1 MFLRDNKSSITLA
14 SLLIILFL
22 APVISPIISA
32 TGETSA
38 RAAPD
43 FTVVSFTL
51 DGAGSVQEGGQT
63 FVENNTHVARI
74 VVGNSGS
81 DTGSVIVTLVHR
93 GSPTAGETIVGSVS
107 INSLASSTIASPV
120 AIAWTASPGD
130 LQTLFAR
137 VSPGASSSDSNPAND
152 ERRLDFNVSSPP
164 FLKGNLL
171 EHSIPQP
178 TGGSSITR
186 IANGIQTFNATVIN
200 EGVRD
205 ISAVFELS
213 FEEVAN
219 PANVLTFWSG
229 ELVLSPGSLHIPAVS
244 SNLSTTFNSGLMSG
258 VWTLTASM
266 IYNGTGSWTQTIQ
279 TQQMDIEFSDF
290 IAELSTPADRT
301 TEPGLTTSLTFI
313 VTNNGQSLDRFSISI
328 SSVLGWED
336 STGLVA
342 TSGIGPGVSD
352 TISVPVTVPASA
364 SRSEVD
370 TITLVLTSQNDP
382 DPTPYTLSTS
392 ARVMAGELYQATI
405 NMPSVATLVTPG
417 ATVNFSASITNT
429 GNIPGTFTLS
439 SGLSVDANGW
449 EISLSTNNT
458 PIINETEDLSFEV
471 YVTVPPIQMPL
482 DLSEYNRAGDVL
494 NLWVQAVPVNGG
506 LPAISSSPVE
516 VRPVIVVDP
525 GLDGQHIQLGVDNV
539 TAAQLG
545 TGVDIP
551 MPLEVQVRHNLDGSL
566 PNTVDATLVADNIS
580 FAPLNSGGFSES
592 TRWNATASPGTFT
605 GLDLGDVGVASLG
618 IQGPRGDYPLAGT
631 VTISVTATPTL
642 NGPAIPNVLVSPVS
656 REMTIGVPSV
666 QGAEILDVGPFDVPL
681 GVEESLL
688 LAFANTGNDLT
699 SYRLS
704 ILDDLPDGWKT
715 SINTNS
721 AGSNIISDLPADV
734 ADFSPE
740 GNTGNAHITDFTLK
754 VTTDPFAPA
763 YTIQPINIKIE
774 DRDTGLLIGV
784 ETVNIRVGPYINAT
798 LTPTNQTVPI
808 NASQMETPLT
818 RVYVTNTGN
827 APATYSIWLDDS
839 QAGDV
844 EFTLETPNEILIAP
858 GFEDSIKVRMS
869 AAAEADSDSFYMATV
884 WVSTD
889 TGVNLSANIVANV
902 SEQRSLDIDAP
913 SQMGVLPGQEQIVN
927 FSVTNLGNLAETFNV
942 ESSVEGGWEVV
953 PDSQTMTLI
962 KDETLQGSVTVIVP
976 DLDEGDGLE
985 DGSIHNLTIRL
996 AYPSTN
1002 ITAGIANVKLVI
1014 SPMFMLDVKEWPMEM
1029 EFSRQSNR
1037 TWEATIV
1044 NVGNKDVTVNLTYE
1058 IFKPGFVTYSNEWSF
1073 VSGPT
1078 ELELVRNQNVSFTF
1092 DIIGEEVSPDI
1103 DLKAYLVV
1111 TVTPQDSS
1119 VEGIEYLNTTL
1130 MMSRF
1135 FKISDYTLK
1144 PPEND
1149 GALDVNMIYSHI
1161 PRGPSTSVQYE
1172 FELCEVNRLI
1182 DFTDEEYNGLDEAD
1196 YPWTFTLLVEE
1207 VNGSVSSYPLP
1218 LINVDCGESS
1228 SGPDSRYTLP
1238 MTEAWNPKL
1247 ITISVDM
1254 PNKPDII
1261 TEDGWELKF
1270 RLFHPTENVGY
1281 TVFDEETFKFE
1292 LDVYAD
1298 PTVKRVWISEGTLQE
1313 GTDST
1318 LSAVIR
1324 NEGTAQALLFE
1335 VMADCSGSTITS
1347 SPDPVSLLGP
1357 NEEVTLKWELSTN
1370 KIDWWAQSIDGT
1382 CVVEVNAPFLSKNVE
1397 GNDRLVYEDEVYSWS
1412 PDQSSSFVAFIIFTL
1427 LSLVLGRLTGQ
1438 NEKFRLFA
1446 VYSGILGLG
1455 FAFHLINVLFWG
1467 PMVLIIAALT
1477 VWRMA
1482 WNSTDEFRL
1491 IHEDYQRARKGVST
1505 LYADHFQALADNRRQ
1520 LRVILSL
1527 PLFGMLAVV
1536 IGIPPQL
1543 EMDKT
1548 NLVSLAGYV
1557 GVVTLGVWVL
1567 VSRADSLYGR
1577 LYGRLTDIEIKA
1589 TRIERD
1595 LSDPAR
1601 LLNDLANDG
1610 IDLSEIF
1617 DEPSEND
1624 SNVFENMNMDSILG
1638 DEEVRDDA

>member
-1 MFLRDNKSSITLA
+1 MFLHNNKSSISLA
-14 SLLIILFL
+14 SLLIFLFL
-22 APVISPIISA
+22 APVISPVISSS
-32 TGETSA
+32 GETSA

-43 FTVVSFTL
+43 FTIVSFTL
-51 DGAGSVQEGGQT
+51 DGAGSVQDGSQI

-81 DTGSVIVTLVHR
+81 DTGSAIVSLVHR
-93 GSPTAGETIVGSVS
+93 GSPTAGETIVGSAS
-107 INSLASSTIASPV
+107 INSLGGSTVASPV

-137 VSPGASSSDSNPAND
+137 VAPAPSSSDSNPAND
-152 ERRLDFNVSSPP
+152 ARRLDFNVSSPP
-164 FLKGNLL
+164 FLKGSLL

-186 IANGIQTFNATVIN
+186 IENGAQTFNATVIN
-200 EGVRD
+200 NGVRD

-229 ELVLSPGSLHIPAVS
+229 EVILPPGSLHVPAVS
-244 SNLSTTFNSGLMSG
+244 YNLSTSFNSGLMTG
-258 VWTLTASM
+258 VWELTASM
-266 IYNGTGSWTQTIQ
+266 IYNGTGVWTDKVL
-279 TQQMDIEFSDF
+279 TQQMNIEFSDF

-313 VTNNGQSLDRFSISI
+313 VTNNGQSNDRFSIAI

-336 STGLVA
+336 ATGLTE
-342 TSGIGPGVSD
+342 TSVIGPGVSD

-364 SRSEVD
+364 SRSLID

-382 DPTPYTLSTS
+382 DPPPYTLSTS

-405 NMPSVATLVTPG
+405 TMPSTSTLVTPG

-429 GNIPGTFTLS
+429 GNIPGSFLLS
-439 SGLSVDANGW
+439 SGLSADAKNW
-449 EISLSTNNT
+449 EISLSSDET
-458 PIINETEDLSFEV
+458 PLINETESLDFDVS
-471 YVTVPPIQMPL
+471 VTVPPIQMPL
-482 DLSEYNRAGDVL
+482 DLSEFNRAGDVL
-494 NLWVQAVPVNGG
+494 NLWVQAVPINGG
-506 LPAISSSPVE
+506 LPSISFSPVE

-525 GLDGQHIQLGVDNV
+525 GLNGQHIQLGVENV
-539 TAAQLG
+539 SAAQLG

-566 PNTVDATLVADNIS
+566 TNTVDTTLIADNIS
-580 FAPLNSGGFSES
+580 FEPLSSGGFSES
-592 TRWNATASPGTFT
+592 DRWNATASPGTFS
-605 GLDLGDVGVASLG
+605 GLNLGDVGVASLG

-631 VTISVTATPTL
+631 ITVSVTATPTL
-642 NGPAIPNVLVSPVS
+642 NGPAIPNVLVSPVT

-681 GVEESLL
+681 GVEKSLL
-688 LAFANTGNDLT
+688 LGFANTGNDLT

-715 SINTNS
+715 SVNTTT
-721 AGSNIISDLPADV
+721 AESNIITDLPADV
-734 ADFSPE
+734 ADYTSE
-740 GNTGNAHITDFTLK
+740 GNYGNAHITSFTLK
-754 VTTDPFAPA
+754 VTTDPFASA
-763 YTIQPINIKIE
+763 YTIQPINVKIE
-774 DRDTGLLIGV
+774 DGDTGMLIAV
-784 ETVNIRVGPYINAT
+784 ETVNVRVGPFINAT
-798 LTPTNQTVPI
+798 LAPSNQTVPI

-869 AAAEADSDSFYMATV
+869 ADVEADSDSFYMATV

-902 SEQRSLDIDAP
+902 SEQRSLDIEAP

-927 FSVTNLGNLAETFNV
+927 FTVTNLGNLAETFNV
-942 ESSVEGGWEVV
+942 EASVEGGWEVV
-953 PDSQTMTLI
+953 PESQSMTLI
-962 KDETLQGSVTVIVP
+962 KDEVIQGSVTVVVP

-985 DGSIHNLTIRL
+985 DGSMHNLTIRL

-1002 ITAGIANVKLVI
+1002 ITAGITNVKLVV
-1014 SPMFMLDVKEWPMEM
+1014 SPMFMLDVKEWPMEVK
-1029 EFSRQSNR
+1029 FSRQSNR
-1037 TWEATIV
+1037 TWEATVV
-1044 NVGNKDVTVNLTYE
+1044 NVGNKDVTVDLNYE
-1058 IFKPGFVTYSNEWSF
+1058 IFKPGFVTYSNEWSL
-1073 VSGPT
+1073 VNGPSA
-1078 ELELVRNQNVSFTF
+1078 LELKRNQNTSFTF
-1092 DIIGEEVSPDI
+1092 EIIGEEISPDI

-1111 TVTPQDSS
+1111 TLTPQDSS
-1119 VEGIEYLNTTL
+1119 VEGVEYLNTTL
-1130 MMSRF
+1130 VMSRF
-1135 FKISDYTLK
+1135 FKINDYTLK
-1144 PPEND
+1144 PPEDNNQ
-1149 GALDVNMIYSHI
+1149 LVDVNMMYSHI
-1161 PRGPSTSVQYE
+1161 PRGASTSVQYE
-1172 FELCEVNRLI
+1172 FELCQATRLF
-1182 DFTDEEYNGLDEAD
+1182 DFDSNGLDEAN
-1196 YPWTFTLLVEE
+1196 YPWSFTLQVEE

-1218 LINVDCGESS
+1218 LINVDCGLTS
-1228 SGPDSRYTLP
+1228 SGPESRFTLP

-1254 PNKPDII
+1254 PNKQDII

-1270 RLFHPTENVGY
+1270 RLFHPTENAGY
-1281 TVFDEETFKFE
+1281 SVFDEEIFKFE

-1313 GTDST
+1313 GSDST

-1324 NEGTAQALLFE
+1324 NEGTAKALIFE
-1335 VMADCSGSTITS
+1335 VSADCSGSTINS
-1347 SPDPVSLLGP
+1347 SPDPIVQLGP
-1357 NEEVTLKWELSTN
+1357 GNETTVQWELTTN

-1382 CVVEVNAPFLSKNVE
+1382 CVVEINAPFLTKNVV

-1467 PMVLIIAALT
+1467 PMVLFVAALT

-1505 LYADHFQALADNRRQ
+1505 LYADHFQALADSRRQ

-1543 EMDKT
+1543 EMDKS
-1548 NLVSLAGYV
+1548 NLISLAGYV
-1557 GVVTLGVWVL
+1557 VIVTLGVWFL
-1567 VSRADSLYGR
+1567 VRRADSLYGGI
-1577 LYGRLTDIEIKA
+1577 YGRLTDIEIKA

-1617 DEPSEND
+1617 DEPTDSD
-1624 SNVFENMNMDSILG
+1624 SNLFENMSMEGILG

>member
-1 MFLRDNKSSITLA
+1 MFLHKSKSSVTLA
-14 SLLIILFL
+14 SLLILLFL
-22 APVISPIISA
+22 APVISPIMSSS
-32 TGETSA
+32 GETSA
-38 RAAPD
+38 RASPD
-43 FTVVSFTL
+43 FTVVSLTL
-51 DGAGSVQEGGQT
+51 DGAGSVQDGTGI

-81 DTGSVIVTLVHR
+81 AAGSVIVTLVHR
-93 GSPTAGETIVGSVS
+93 GSPTAGETVVGSVS

-137 VSPGASSSDSNPAND
+137 VSPASSSTDSNPAND

-164 FLKGNLL
+164 FLKGTLL

-178 TGGSSITR
+178 IGGSPITR
-186 IANGIQTFNATVIN
+186 IANSMQTFNATVIN
-200 EGVRD
+200 EGVRN

-229 ELVLSPGSLHIPAVS
+229 EVILNPGSLHIPAVS

-266 IYNGTGSWTQTIQ
+266 TYNGTGGWTQTIQ
-279 TQQMDIEFSDF
+279 TQQMDIEFSDY

-313 VTNNGQSLDRFSISI
+313 VTNKGQESDMFSISI

-336 STGLVA
+336 STGLLA
-342 TSGIGPGVSD
+342 TTIIGPGVSD

-364 SRSEVD
+364 ARSEVD
-370 TITLVLTSQNDP
+370 TITLLLTSQNDP

-392 ARVMAGELYQATI
+392 ARVMAGELYQATVT
-405 NMPSVATLVTPG
+405 MPSTSTLVTPG
-417 ATVNFSASITNT
+417 DTVNFSASITNT
-429 GNIPGTFTLS
+429 GNIPGTFSLS
-439 SGLSVDANGW
+439 AGLSVDAKNW
-449 EISLSTNNT
+449 SISLSTNTT
-458 PIINETEDLSFEV
+458 PIINETDDLTFEV
-471 YVTVPPIQMPL
+471 HVTVPPIQMPL
-482 DLSEYNRAGDVL
+482 DLSEFNRAGDVL
-494 NLWVQAVPVNGG
+494 NIWVQAVPINGG
-506 LPAISSSPVE
+506 LPAISNCPLE

-525 GLDGQHIQLGVDNV
+525 GLNGQHIQLGVNNV

-551 MPLEVQVRHNLDGSL
+551 MPLEVQVRHNLDGAI
-566 PNTVDATLVADNIS
+566 PNTVDATLIADNIS
-580 FAPLNSGGFSES
+580 FTPINSGGFSES

-642 NGPAIPNVLVSPVS
+642 NGPAIPNVLVSPVT
-656 REMTIGVPSV
+656 REMTIGVPTV
-666 QGAEILDVGPFDVPL
+666 QGAKILDVGPFDVPL
-681 GVEESLL
+681 GVEESLQ

-704 ILDDLPDGWKT
+704 VLDDLPDGWKT
-715 SINTNS
+715 SVNTTTS
-721 AGSNIISDLPADV
+721 SSNIIADLPADV
-734 ADFSPE
+734 ADYTPL
-740 GNTGNAHITDFTLK
+740 GNVGNAHITDFTLK

-784 ETVNIRVGPYINAT
+784 ETVDIRVGPFINAS
-798 LTPTNQTVPI
+798 LSPTNQTVPI

-844 EFTLETPNEILIAP
+844 QFTLETPNQILIAP

-869 AAAEADSDSFYMATV
+869 ADAEADSDSFYMATV

-889 TGVNLSANIVANV
+889 TGLNLSANIVANV

-913 SQMGVLPGQEQIVN
+913 AQMGVLPGQEQIVN
-927 FSVTNLGNLAETFNV
+927 FSVTNLGNLAETFDV
-942 ESSVEGGWEVV
+942 ESSVEGGWTVV

-962 KDETLQGSVTVIVP
+962 KDQTIEGSVTVIVP

-1014 SPMFMLDVKEWPMEM
+1014 SPMFMLDVKQWPVEI

-1044 NVGNKDVTVNLTYE
+1044 NVGNKDVTVNLSYE
-1058 IFKPGFVTYSNEWSF
+1058 IFKPGLVTYSNEWSL
-1073 VSGPT
+1073 VDGPE
-1078 ELELVRNQNVSFTF
+1078 ELELIRNQNVSFTI
-1092 DIIGEEVSPDI
+1092 DIVGEEENPDL

-1111 TVTPQDSS
+1111 TITPQDSS
-1119 VEGIEYLNTTL
+1119 VEGVEYLNTTL
-1130 MMSRF
+1130 SMSRF

-1144 PPEND
+1144 PPENND
-1149 GALDVNMIYSHI
+1149 QNVDVNMVYSHI

-1172 FELCEVNRLI
+1172 FELCSANRLF
-1182 DFTDEEYNGLDEAD
+1182 DFDTNSLLDEAN
-1196 YPWTFTLLVEE
+1196 YPWAFTLLVEE
-1207 VNGSVSSYPLP
+1207 TNGSISSYPLP
-1218 LINVDCGESS
+1218 LLNVDCGESS
-1228 SGPDSRYTLP
+1228 SGPESRYTLP
-1238 MTEAWNPKL
+1238 LSEAWNPKL

-1254 PNKPDII
+1254 PNKEDII
-1261 TEDGWELKF
+1261 TDDGWELTF
-1270 RLFHPTENVGY
+1270 RLFHPTENAGY
-1281 TVFDEETFKFE
+1281 TIFDEESFRFE

-1313 GTDST
+1313 GTDSK

-1324 NEGTAQALLFE
+1324 NEGTAQALYFE
-1335 VMADCSGSTITS
+1335 VTAECSGSEITS
-1347 SPDPVSLLGP
+1347 SPMPIALFGP
-1357 NEEVTLKWELSTN
+1357 GNETTVEWDLTTN
-1370 KIDWWAQSIDGT
+1370 KIDWWAQSVDGT
-1382 CVVEVNAPFLSKNVE
+1382 CVVEIVAPLVTKNVVA
-1397 GNDRLVYEDEVYSWS
+1397 NDRLVYQDEVYSWS

-1427 LSLVLGRLTGQ
+1427 LSLILGRLTGQ

-1467 PMVLIIAALT
+1467 PLVLAIAAFT

-1505 LYADHFQALADNRRQ
+1505 LYADHFQALADSRRQ

-1536 IGIPPQL
+1536 IGIPPQF
-1543 EMDKT
+1543 EMDRT
-1548 NLVSLAGYV
+1548 NLVSLVGYV
-1557 GVVTLGVWVL
+1557 GIVTLGVWIL
-1567 VSRADSLYGR
+1567 VKRADSLYGG

-1617 DEPSEND
+1617 DEPPASD
-1624 SNVFENMNMDSILG
+1624 SNMFENMNMDNILG

>member
-1 MFLRDNKSSITLA
+1 MVFLRNTKSSITIA

-32 TGETSA
+32 SGETSA
-38 RAAPD
+38 RASPD
-43 FTVVSFTL
+43 FTVVSITL
-51 DGAGSVQEGGQT
+51 DGAGSVEDGSQI

-81 DTGSVIVTLVHR
+81 ATGSVIVSLVHR
-93 GSPTAGETIVGSVS
+93 GSPTAGETIVGTVT

-137 VSPGASSSDSNPAND
+137 VSPASSSSDSNPAND

-164 FLKGNLL
+164 FLKGHLL

-178 TGGSSITR
+178 ASGSSITR
-186 IANGIQTFNATVIN
+186 VANGIQAYNATVIN
-200 EGVRD
+200 DGVRD

-213 FEEVAN
+213 FEEVAD
-219 PANVLTFWSG
+219 PTNVLTFWSG
-229 ELVLSPGSLHIPAVS
+229 EVILNPGSLHTPAVS

-258 VWTLTASM
+258 TWTLTASV
-266 IYNGTGSWTQTIQ
+266 IYNGTGAWTETIQ
-279 TQQMDIEFSDF
+279 AEQMNIEFSDY

-313 VTNNGQSLDRFSISI
+313 VTNRGLSADRFSISL

-336 STGLVA
+336 SAGITT
-342 TSGIGPGVSD
+342 TSVIGPNVSD
-352 TISVPVTVPASA
+352 TISVPVTVPSSA
-364 SRSEVD
+364 ARSEVD
-370 TITLVLTSQNDP
+370 TITIVLTSQNDP
-382 DPTPYTLSTS
+382 DPPPYTLSTS
-392 ARVMAGELYQATI
+392 ARVMAGELYQASIT
-405 NMPSVATLVTPG
+405 MPSVATLVTPG
-417 ATVNFSASITNT
+417 ATVNFSASLTNT
-429 GNIPGTFTLS
+429 GNIPGTFLLS
-439 SGLSVDANGW
+439 AGLSADAKNW
-449 EISLSTNNT
+449 SISLSTNKT
-458 PIINETEDLSFEV
+458 PLINETDSLSFDV
-471 YVTVPPIQMPL
+471 HVTVPPIQMPL
-482 DLSEYNRAGDVL
+482 DLSEFNRAGDVL
-494 NLWVQAVPVNGG
+494 NLWVQAVPINGG
-506 LPAISSSPVE
+506 LPAISTSPVE

-525 GLDGQHIQLGVDNV
+525 GLNGQHIQLGVDNV

-545 TGVDIP
+545 TGVDMP
-551 MPLEVQVRHNLDGSL
+551 MPLELQVRHNLEGAL

-580 FAPLNSGGFSES
+580 FSPLNSGGFSES
-592 TRWNATASPGTFT
+592 TRWNATASPSTFT
-605 GLDLGDVGVASLG
+605 GLDLGDVGIASLG

-642 NGPAIPNVLVSPVS
+642 NGPLIPNVLVSPVT

-681 GVEESLL
+681 GVEKSLV

-715 SINTNS
+715 SVNTTT
-721 AGSNIISDLPADV
+721 AESNIIADLPADV
-734 ADFSPE
+734 ADWTPA
-740 GNTGNAHITDFTLK
+740 GNVGNAHITEFTLK

-763 YTIQPINIKIE
+763 YTIQPINVKIE

-784 ETVNIRVGPYINAT
+784 ETVNVRVGPYINAS
-798 LTPTNQTVPI
+798 LAPTNQTVPI

-869 AAAEADSDSFYMATV
+869 ADAEADSDSFYMATV

-889 TGVNLSANIVANV
+889 TGLNLSANIVANV

-927 FSVTNLGNLAETFNV
+927 FTVTNLGNLAETFNV
-942 ESSVEGGWEVV
+942 ESSIEGDWEVV
-953 PDSQTMTLI
+953 PESQTMTLI
-962 KDETLQGSVTVIVP
+962 KDETIQGSVTVKVP

-1014 SPMFMLDVKEWPMEM
+1014 SPMFMLDVNEWPMEM

-1044 NVGNKDVTVNLTYE
+1044 NVGNKDVTVDLSYE
-1058 IFKPGFVTYSNEWSF
+1058 IFKPGLVTVSNEWSF
-1073 VSGPT
+1073 VNGPSV
-1078 ELELVRNQNVSFTF
+1078 LNLPRNQNVTFSFE
-1092 DIIGEEVSPDI
+1092 ILGEEPSPDI
-1103 DLKAYLVV
+1103 DLEAFLVV
-1111 TVTPQDSS
+1111 TLTPQDSS
-1119 VEGIEYLNTTL
+1119 VEGVEYLNTTL
-1130 MMSRF
+1130 KMSRF

-1144 PPEND
+1144 PPENND
-1149 GALDVNMIYSHI
+1149 DTLEVNMMYSHI
-1161 PRGPSTSVQYE
+1161 PRGASTSVQYE
-1172 FELCEVNRLI
+1172 IELCQANRLF
-1182 DFTDEEYNGLDEAD
+1182 DFSANNLDEAN
-1196 YPWTFTLLVEE
+1196 YPWAFTLLVEE
-1207 VNGSVSSYPLP
+1207 TNGSISSYPLP
-1218 LINVDCGESS
+1218 LINVDCGVSS
-1228 SGPDSRYTLP
+1228 SGPETRYTLP
-1238 MTEAWNPKL
+1238 LSEAWNPKL

-1254 PNKPDII
+1254 PDKQDII
-1261 TEDGWELKF
+1261 TEDGWDLTF
-1270 RLFHPTENVGY
+1270 RLFHPTENAGY
-1281 TVFDEETFKFE
+1281 TVFDEESFRFE

-1298 PTVKRVWISEGTLQE
+1298 PVVKRVWISEGTLQE

-1324 NEGTAQALLFE
+1324 NDGTAQALFFE
-1335 VMADCSGSTITS
+1335 VTAECSGSTITS
-1347 SPDPVSLLGP
+1347 SPSPIVFFGP
-1357 NEEVTLKWELSTN
+1357 GNETTVQWDLTTN
-1370 KIDWWAQSIDGT
+1370 KIDWWAQSVDGT
-1382 CVVEVNAPFLSKNVE
+1382 CVVEINAPLLSKNVI

-1412 PDQSSSFVAFIIFTL
+1412 PDQSSSFVAFIVFTL
-1427 LSLVLGRLTGQ
+1427 LSLILGRLTGQ

-1505 LYADHFQALADNRRQ
+1505 LYADHFQALADSRRQ

-1543 EMDKT
+1543 EMDRT
-1548 NLVSLAGYV
+1548 NLVSLASYV
-1557 GVVTLGVWVL
+1557 GIVTLGVWIL
-1567 VSRADSLYGR
+1567 VKRADSLYGR

-1610 IDLSEIF
+1610 IDLNEIF
-1617 DEPSEND
+1617 DEPPSD
-1624 SNVFENMNMDSILG
+1624 SNLFENMNMDGILG

>member
-1 MFLRDNKSSITLA
+1 MSS
-14 SLLIILFL
+14 S
-22 APVISPIISA
+22 
-32 TGETSA
+32 GETSA
-38 RAAPD
+38 RASPD
-43 FTVVSFTL
+43 FTVVSLTL
-51 DGAGSVQEGGQT
+51 DGAGSVQDGTGI

-81 DTGSVIVTLVHR
+81 AAGSVIVTLVHR
-93 GSPTAGETIVGSVS
+93 GSPTAGETVVGSVS

-137 VSPGASSSDSNPAND
+137 VSPASSSTDSNPAND

-164 FLKGNLL
+164 FLKGTLL

-178 TGGSSITR
+178 IGGSPITR
-186 IANGIQTFNATVIN
+186 IANSMQTFNATVIN
-200 EGVRD
+200 EGVRN

-229 ELVLSPGSLHIPAVS
+229 EVILNPGSLHIPAVS

-266 IYNGTGSWTQTIQ
+266 TYNGTGGWTQTIQ
-279 TQQMDIEFSDF
+279 TQQMDIEFSDY

-313 VTNNGQSLDRFSISI
+313 VTNKGQESDMFSISI

-336 STGLVA
+336 STGLLA
-342 TSGIGPGVSD
+342 TTIIGPGVSD

-364 SRSEVD
+364 ARSEVD
-370 TITLVLTSQNDP
+370 TITLLLTSQNDP

-405 NMPSVATLVTPG
+405 TMPSTSTLVTPG
-417 ATVNFSASITNT
+417 DTVNFSASITNT
-429 GNIPGTFTLS
+429 GNIPGTFSLS
-439 SGLSVDANGW
+439 AGLSVDAKNW
-449 EISLSTNNT
+449 SISLSTNTT
-458 PIINETEDLSFEV
+458 PIINETDDLTFEV
-471 YVTVPPIQMPL
+471 HVTVPPIQMPL
-482 DLSEYNRAGDVL
+482 DLSEFNRAGDVL
-494 NLWVQAVPVNGG
+494 NIWVQAVPINGG
-506 LPAISSSPVE
+506 LPAISNCPLE

-525 GLDGQHIQLGVDNV
+525 GLNGQHIQLGVNNV

-551 MPLEVQVRHNLDGSL
+551 MPLEVQVRHNLDGAI
-566 PNTVDATLVADNIS
+566 PNTVDATLIADNIS
-580 FAPLNSGGFSES
+580 FTPINSGGFSES

-642 NGPAIPNVLVSPVS
+642 NGPAIPNVLVSPVT
-656 REMTIGVPSV
+656 REMTIGVPTV
-666 QGAEILDVGPFDVPL
+666 QGAKILDVGPFDVPL
-681 GVEESLL
+681 GVEESLQ

-704 ILDDLPDGWKT
+704 VLDDLPDGWKT
-715 SINTNS
+715 SVNTTTS
-721 AGSNIISDLPADV
+721 SSNIIADLPADV
-734 ADFSPE
+734 ADYTPL
-740 GNTGNAHITDFTLK
+740 GNVGNAHITDFTLK

-784 ETVNIRVGPYINAT
+784 ETVDIRVGPFINAS
-798 LTPTNQTVPI
+798 LSPTNQTVPI

-844 EFTLETPNEILIAP
+844 QFTLETPNQILIAP

-869 AAAEADSDSFYMATV
+869 ADAEADSDSFYMATV

-889 TGVNLSANIVANV
+889 TGLNLSANIVANV

-913 SQMGVLPGQEQIVN
+913 AQMGVLPGQEQIVN
-927 FSVTNLGNLAETFNV
+927 FSVTNLGNLAETFDV
-942 ESSVEGGWEVV
+942 ESSVEGGWTVV

-962 KDETLQGSVTVIVP
+962 KDQTIEGSVTVIVP

-1014 SPMFMLDVKEWPMEM
+1014 SPMFMLDVKQWPVEI

-1044 NVGNKDVTVNLTYE
+1044 NVGNKDVKVNLSYE
-1058 IFKPGFVTYSNEWSF
+1058 IFKPGLVTYSNEWSL
-1073 VSGPT
+1073 VDGPE
-1078 ELELVRNQNVSFTF
+1078 ELELIRNQNVSFTI
-1092 DIIGEEVSPDI
+1092 DIVGEEENPDL

-1111 TVTPQDSS
+1111 TITPQDSS
-1119 VEGIEYLNTTL
+1119 VEGVEYLNTTL
-1130 MMSRF
+1130 SMSRF

-1144 PPEND
+1144 PPENND
-1149 GALDVNMIYSHI
+1149 QTVDVNMVYSHI

-1172 FELCEVNRLI
+1172 FELCSANRLF
-1182 DFTDEEYNGLDEAD
+1182 DFDTNTLLDEAN
-1196 YPWTFTLLVEE
+1196 YPWAFTLLVEE
-1207 VNGSVSSYPLP
+1207 TNGSISSYPLP
-1218 LINVDCGESS
+1218 LLNVDCGESS
-1228 SGPDSRYTLP
+1228 SGPESRYTLP
-1238 MTEAWNPKL
+1238 LSEAWNPKL

-1254 PNKPDII
+1254 PNKEDII
-1261 TEDGWELKF
+1261 TDDGWELTF
-1270 RLFHPTENVGY
+1270 RLFHPTENAGY
-1281 TVFDEETFKFE
+1281 TIFDEESFRFE

-1313 GTDST
+1313 GTDSK

-1324 NEGTAQALLFE
+1324 NEGTAQALFFE
-1335 VMADCSGSTITS
+1335 VTAECSGSEITS
-1347 SPDPVSLLGP
+1347 SPMPIALFGP
-1357 NEEVTLKWELSTN
+1357 GNETTVEWDLTTN
-1370 KIDWWAQSIDGT
+1370 KIDWWAQSVDGT
-1382 CVVEVNAPFLSKNVE
+1382 CVVEIVAPLVSKNVVA
-1397 GNDRLVYEDEVYSWS
+1397 NDRLVYQDEVYSWS

-1427 LSLVLGRLTGQ
+1427 LSLILGRLTGQ

-1467 PMVLIIAALT
+1467 PLVLAIAAFT

-1505 LYADHFQALADNRRQ
+1505 LYADHFQALADSRRQ

-1536 IGIPPQL
+1536 IGIPPQF
-1543 EMDKT
+1543 EMDRT
-1548 NLVSLAGYV
+1548 NLVSLVGYV
-1557 GVVTLGVWVL
+1557 GIVTLGVWIL
-1567 VSRADSLYGR
+1567 VKRADSLYGG

-1617 DEPSEND
+1617 DEPPASD
-1624 SNVFENMNMDSILG
+1624 SNMFENMNMDNILG